1 MKCQTYRRSPAYCY
15 TTDYNHLNT
24 MNKEKKNRLLVIET
38 CANTFPKVE
47 KDRLP
52 YLTTGQDLKDVFLTL
67 FDSEGFL
74 ISEKELK
81 ARQKE
86 TFNDAPLATALW
98 WAVTSNANPYKMDIG
113 EMMMWPT
120 ELKTSFQTID
130 KLLEPVAGFIGHLDK
145 DRARLASMGAW

>member
-1 MKCQTYRRSPAYCY
+1 
-15 TTDYNHLNT
+15 
-24 MNKEKKNRLLVIET
+24 MNKEKKNRLLIIET

-67 FDSEGFL
+67 FDADGFL

-81 ARQKE
+81 ARQKK

-98 WAVTSNANPYKMDIG
+98 WSVTSNANPYKIQVG
-113 EMMMWPT
+113 TMMLWST
-120 ELKTSFQTID
+120 ELKETFQTID
-130 KLLEPVAGFIGHLDK
+130 KLLEPVSQFLAHLEK
-145 DRARLASMGAW
+145 DRASLSALGAW

>member
-1 MKCQTYRRSPAYCY
+1 
-15 TTDYNHLNT
+15 
-24 MNKEKKNRLLVIET
+24 MNKEKKNRLLIIDT
-38 CANTFPKVE
+38 CANTFPKVK

-52 YLTTGQDLKDVFLTL
+52 IGQTGEDLKEVFQTL

-81 ARQKE
+81 ARQKK
-86 TFNDAPLATALW
+86 TFNGAPLATALW
-98 WAVTSNANPYKMDIG
+98 WSVTSNANPYKMDIG

-130 KLLEPVAGFIGHLDK
+130 KLLEPVAGFMAHLEK
-145 DRARLASMGAW
+145 DRANLSALGAW

>member
-1 MKCQTYRRSPAYCY
+1 
-15 TTDYNHLNT
+15 
-24 MNKEKKNRLLVIET
+24 MNKEKKNRLLIIKI

-52 YLTTGQDLKDVFLTL
+52 TGQTGEDLKEVFQTL

-81 ARQKE
+81 ARQKK

-98 WAVTSNANPYKMDIG
+98 WSVTSNANPYKIDIG

-130 KLLEPVAGFIGHLDK
+130 KLLEPVAGFMAQLEK
-145 DRARLASMGAW
+145 DRASLSVIGAW

>member
-1 MKCQTYRRSPAYCY
+1 
-15 TTDYNHLNT
+15 
-24 MNKEKKNRLLVIET
+24 MNKEKKNRLLIIET

-52 YLTTGQDLKDVFLTL
+52 IGQTGEDLKEVFQTL

-81 ARQKE
+81 ARQKK

-98 WAVTSNANPYKMDIG
+98 WSVTSNANPYKMDIG

-130 KLLEPVAGFIGHLDK
+130 KLLEPVAGFMAHLEK
-145 DRARLASMGAW
+145 DRANLSAMGVW